1 MRPPA
6 RSNTVSSFAGE
17 RTPHAP
23 TSRVVR
29 TVPEPVAPARHF
41 RSSGRCVLSGVTKHD
56 SIINAYVGVLSLCRT
71 MEGVAPTVSTRAS
84 RRTRAAAVKA
94 RSTRASSRN
103 SEHRKSATPMPCATP
118 ATTTVTS
125 ATTLQSDASH
135 LSRVTSTSNNSSS
148 SSSRTV
154 TRSTTRRRPTTTTRV
169 SLPAHHPRADL
180 SPFKSPSA
188 AILELAEFLYLYL
201 LVFCSRDNAALGDV
215 PSRQSRCVQSACHV
229 RPPRDRRQPAQLRRQ

>member
-29 TVPEPVAPARHF
+29 TVPEPIAPARHF

-56 SIINAYVGVLSLCRT
+56 SIINAYVRVLSLCRT

-84 RRTRAAAVKA
+84 RRTRAAAGKA

-125 ATTLQSDASH
+125 AAKLQSDASH
-135 LSRVTSTSNNSSS
+135 LSRVTSTSSSNNSNS

-169 SLPAHHPRADL
+169 SLPAHRPRADL
-180 SPFKSPSA
+180 PPFPQ
-188 AILELAEFLYLYL
+188 I
-201 LVFCSRDNAALGDV
+201 N
-215 PSRQSRCVQSACHV
+215 
-229 RPPRDRRQPAQLRRQ
+229 